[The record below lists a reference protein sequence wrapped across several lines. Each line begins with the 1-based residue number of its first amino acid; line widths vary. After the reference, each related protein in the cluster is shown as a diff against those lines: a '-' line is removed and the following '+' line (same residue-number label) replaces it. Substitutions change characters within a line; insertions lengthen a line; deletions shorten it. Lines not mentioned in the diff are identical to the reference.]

1 MTNTEIFYSMVIL
14 LGSAVLVWAVLKM
27 QRLDRETRLPRS

>member
-1 MTNTEIFYSMVIL
+1 MTNTEILYSLVIL

-27 QRLDRETRLPRS
+27 QRIDREAQARQS